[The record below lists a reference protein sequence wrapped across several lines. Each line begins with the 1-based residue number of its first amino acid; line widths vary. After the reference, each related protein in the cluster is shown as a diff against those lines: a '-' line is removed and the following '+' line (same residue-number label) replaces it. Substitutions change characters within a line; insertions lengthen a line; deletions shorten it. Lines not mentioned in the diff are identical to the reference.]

1 MEGGSTRAS
10 CDEEEIIIVAES
22 ESDKEEKERE
32 VANKW
37 AKLLRKY
44 WGIRRLQV
52 IFCVTGN
59 YINESV
65 SKECRERLKRVYR
78 EKK

>member
-1 MEGGSTRAS
+1 MEGGSSGAS
-10 CDEEEIIIVAES
+10 NDGFVIVVDAEP
-22 ESDKEEKERE
+22 DKEEKEKE
-32 VANKW
+32 VAKKW

-44 WGIRRLQV
+44 WGIRRLQC

-65 SKECRERLKRVYR
+65 SKECRERLKRTYR

>member
-1 MEGGSTRAS
+1 MERGSSRAS
-10 CDEEEIIIVAES
+10 CDDKLIIVADS

-32 VANKW
+32 VANRW
-37 AKLLRKY
+37 AKLLKKY

-59 YINESV
+59 YIKDSV

>member
-1 MEGGSTRAS
+1 MEGSPSGAS
-10 CDEEEIIIVAES
+10 SDWIEVVVDAKP
-22 ESDKEEKERE
+22 DKEEKEKE
-32 VANKW
+32 VAKKW

-44 WGIRRLQV
+44 WGIRRLQC

-65 SKECRERLKRVYR
+65 SKECRERLKRTYR